1 MNYNFL
7 KAQMAFGMVDLP
19 PAPTPLYALTIPY
32 DLWQAW
38 RWWRGDRVL
47 LAAKKGGAAQEKD
60 GVSQEGFLA
69 SGLKW
74 VEIGTERPS
83 EGEDL
88 NPKSPGKL
96 ESALKE
102 KTEFTLAEWEAF
114 GIKHVRMDHFINSYG
129 RYYRPAERITKEQID
144 ALAKAIAEY
153 ITANQ
158 DEVAQEE
165 NWRTKM
171 QKEIAR
177 RFKQLQEANAAQSK
191 QIAAQSEQ
199 IAAQSKQ
206 IASQSEKITNLEEQ
220 NVEVVAMLK
229 QVLAQT
235 ARV

>member
-7 KAQMAFGMVDLP
+7 KAQMTFGMVDMP
-19 PAPTPLYALTIPY
+19 PAPAPLYALTIPY

-38 RWWRGDRVL
+38 RWRRGDRVL
-47 LAAKKGGAAQEKD
+47 PAAKKGEAAQEKD

-74 VEIGTERPS
+74 VEIGTERPK
-83 EGEDL
+83 EGAEL
-88 NPKSPGKL
+88 KSGFRQGGYEL
-96 ESALKE
+96 ARALKD

-114 GIKHVRMDHFINSYG
+114 GIKHVRMDHFIVAFNDK
-129 RYYRPAERITKEQID
+129 YYRPAERITKEEID

-171 QKEIAR
+171 QKEMAR
-177 RFKQLQEANAAQSK
+177 RFKQLQEENAAQS
-191 QIAAQSEQ
+191 ADCGAGRADCGAER
-199 IAAQSKQ
+199 ADCGA
-206 IASQSEKITNLEEQ
+206 E
-220 NVEVVAMLK
+220 
-229 QVLAQT
+229 
-235 ARV
+235 

>member
-7 KAQMAFGMVDLP
+7 KAQMTFGLVDMP

-32 DLWQAW
+32 DLWHAW
-38 RWWRGDRVL
+38 HWRRGDRVL
-47 LAAKKGGAAQEKD
+47 ASAKKDEAAQEKD
-60 GVSQEGFLA
+60 GVSQESA

-74 VEIGTERPS
+74 VEIGDEERS
-83 EGEDL
+83 GGEEL
-88 NPKSPGKL
+88 FEYQLS
-96 ESALKE
+96 SALKD

-114 GIKHVRMDHFINSYG
+114 GIKHVRMDHFVRAG
-129 RYYRPAERITKEQID
+129 DKKYYRPAERITKEEID

-171 QKEIAR
+171 QKEMAR
-177 RFKQLQEANAAQSK
+177 RFKQLQEENAAQSK
-191 QIAAQSEQ
+191 QIAELKEQ
-199 IAAQSKQ
+199 NAKM
-206 IASQSEKITNLEEQ
+206 EEQ

-235 ARV
+235 ARA

>member
-7 KAQMAFGMVDLP
+7 KAQMTFGMVDMP

-32 DLWQAW
+32 DLWHVWCW
-38 RWWRGDRVL
+38 RRGDRVRPS
-47 LAAKKGGAAQEKD
+47 AKKGEAAQEKD

-83 EGEDL
+83 EGEE
-88 NPKSPGKL
+88 L
-96 ESALKE
+96 EGEDQLENALTDT
-102 KTEFTLAEWEAF
+102 TELTLAEWEAF
-114 GIKHVRMDHFINSYG
+114 GIKHVRMDHFVAGRG
-129 RYYRPAERITKEQID
+129 RYYRPAKRITKEEID

-153 ITANQ
+153 ITAHQ

-177 RFKQLQEANAAQSK
+177 RFKQLQEENAAQSEK
-191 QIAAQSEQ
+191 IAAQGET
-199 IAAQSKQ
+199 
-206 IASQSEKITNLEEQ
+206 ITNLEK
-220 NVEVVAMLK
+220 MLV
-229 QVLAQT
+229 QLLVQT
-235 ARV
+235 ARD